1 MVFSNLPQGP
11 LPVPFSYDLSMVS
24 PFKDTSIDGLESL
37 LVNPIAVCFRLLPP
51 LWSLTP
57 LAACLFKGLAADS
70 GSGPSAGGSFYKK
83 PSFFLQIRNGS
94 VPFTGASQATVR
106 SFSRERKQATVIMAG
121 ILFQGFPCH
130 FYPGQFLSY
139 PCGPFKF

>member
-51 LWSLTP
+51 LWSLSP
-57 LAACLFKGLAADS
+57 LTACLFKGLAVNP
-70 GSGPSAGGSFYKK
+70 GSGPSVGGL
-83 PSFFLQIRNGS
+83 FLQKARSQQIRIDS
-94 VPFTGASQATVR
+94 VPFTGASQAAVR
-106 SFSRERKQATVIMAG
+106 S
-121 ILFQGFPCH
+121 LFG
-130 FYPGQFLSY
+130 
-139 PCGPFKF
+139 